1 MTRFGILLFDGAE
14 ELDVFGPFEVLG
26 AAQNLGAPLEVQ
38 LGTLGPASEISLAFG
53 TRLASP
59 AVLAPRTGDWIVVP
73 GGGWLSGAPQGAR
86 AEVQR
91 GEIPK
96 RLAAWR
102 AAGVRFASVCTG
114 AMLVAAA
121 GISVDRVATTHHAAL
136 ADLEATGILAVKS
149 RVVDDGDLVSCG
161 GVSSGI
167 DLGLWLVE
175 RCAGV
180 EMQRRVRDYLE
191 YPGELQVH
199 FGPNASPR
207 T

>member
-1 MTRFGILLFDGAE
+1 MTQFGILIFDGAE
-14 ELDVFGPFEVLG
+14 ELDVFGPFEVLS
-26 AAQNLGAPLEVQ
+26 AARQLGAPFVVDV
-38 LGTLGPASEISLAFG
+38 GTWRPREQVTLAFG
-53 TRLASP
+53 TPLMAP
-59 AVLAPRTGDWIVVP
+59 KVLAPGPGDWVIVP
-73 GGGWLSGAPQGAR
+73 GGGWLSGAAEGAR
-86 AEVQR
+86 AEYQR
-91 GEIPK
+91 GELPK
-96 RLAAWR
+96 QLAAWR
-102 AAGVRFASVCTG
+102 SAGVRIASVCTG

-136 ADLEATGILAVKS
+136 ADLEATGTLAVKS
-149 RVVDDGDLVSCG
+149 RVVDDGDLVSAG

-175 RCAGV
+175 RCVGG

-199 FGPNASPR
+199 FGPNAGPR